1 MSVEIPAPL
10 STCIIFCEV
19 ECVRACC
26 GIDAIS
32 TDPALIEA
40 WCRQVGSVAV
50 VEARLQ
56 LAELIEVVDDRS
68 HRVTSTFLNHRTTT
82 TPRGVSCWTSWPPS
96 TRDWRP
102 ATRRERSRW
111 SIPPLGIWGPVVLV
125 LAGAYYLRRRP
136 VRTGPAPASAN
147 V

>member
-1 MSVEIPAPL
+1 MVDVSVEIPAPL
-10 STCIIFCEV
+10 SKGVIFCEV

-56 LAELIEVVDDRS
+56 LAELIEVVEDSS
-68 HRVTSTFLNHRTTT
+68 HRVTSTFLNHRTH
-82 TPRGVSCWTSWPPS
+82 
-96 TRDWRP
+96 DD
-102 ATRRERSRW
+102 AARRQ
-111 SIPPLGIWGPVVLV
+111 LLDF
-125 LAGAYYLRRRP
+125 LAAFDAGLAA
-136 VRTGPAPASAN
+136 GDAS
-147 V
+147 